1 MADLK
6 MYGLNWPNVT
16 DPLMVERLF
25 VKGKGYYTKGGKT
38 YGHGLYHHMR
48 QMMTYCWPEDDHHR
62 WSDLGLKRICENE
75 ITVFLGSSDSNKT
88 YLVSRFVLLD
98 WWANSDN
105 TLWLVSSTEMRG
117 AELRIWGKLKELFNR
132 ARKLHP
138 WLPGTV
144 LDSKHAITTEEISED
159 GSEARLLTKGLIFI
173 PCFPSGTLVDT
184 PLGSRSIESI
194 QVGEKVIGASG
205 IQTVTGTSKRNAERL
220 VRITLEDGRTIDCTA
235 DHPILTGDGWC
246 DAIYILPKDIVLSV
260 YDTLQILWENVR
272 EIEEESELLLHEL
285 SKEGA
290 AKEVSG
296 VQEKVHSVRPESKM
310 LFQELLR
317 EMELEGEPGISH
329 GTDIESGLEC
339 CGEEN
344 EQLDNGEPKGTETKK
359 RKDETALGWVVKK
372 WNAAVQWLRSW
383 ASKDAIG
390 IHSDRSIPRSE
401 IQSLRCNW
409 EGIKKGISP
418 CLLFGSGVAGNKIGR
433 GDKWSLSQWPCSVY
447 KGFKKNI
454 ILGGTRVDRVEVLKQ
469 GSDPRYDASKGGYT
483 VHNLEVGTH
492 PSYSVNGVI
501 VHNCKTNNRWLG
513 MGAYAG
519 IKPTRGGRLGHCG
532 DEVSF
537 MERSFLDAYSNWY
550 GKENFKGLLTGNP
563 TDIEDPLCTAA
574 EPVDGWDNWHDTEKT
589 QEWRTKFY
597 GAWAVAFDGRDSPN
611 FDFPANEPTKFPYL
625 IGRKKL
631 EAVEKTE
638 GKESP
643 LWWMMC
649 VGKPLPGSSTMK
661 VITRQMCEQ
670 NKAYEDV
677 VWEGNKTT
685 HVLGLD
691 AAYGG
696 IGGDRCVL
704 FHSEFGIDVE
714 GKSIFA
720 CRPPILVPVSVK
732 NAELAETQIA
742 RFCMQYADGMG
753 ISADNFFFDAR
764 ATLAVELARIWSPQV
779 NAVDFG
785 GTATKRPV
793 SMDEYVWEGDTQT
806 KRLKRCD
813 EHYSKFVTE
822 LWFSIRYAVM
832 SHQVRRLPRDVAAEG
847 AKRLWRFTKGQ
858 PPRIEVESK
867 IEMKERTK
875 ESPDL
880 FDSLATTME
889 GARRLGF
896 VIENMKE
903 PRSENQAEE
912 DWLNNAVDKHKRFM
926 RSHELSYNL

>member
-173 PCFPSGTLVDT
+173 PC
-184 PLGSRSIESI
+184 
-194 QVGEKVIGASG
+194 
-205 IQTVTGTSKRNAERL
+205 
-220 VRITLEDGRTIDCTA
+220 
-235 DHPILTGDGWC
+235 
-246 DAIYILPKDIVLSV
+246 
-260 YDTLQILWENVR
+260 
-272 EIEEESELLLHEL
+272 
-285 SKEGA
+285 
-290 AKEVSG
+290 
-296 VQEKVHSVRPESKM
+296 
-310 LFQELLR
+310 
-317 EMELEGEPGISH
+317 
-329 GTDIESGLEC
+329 
-339 CGEEN
+339 
-344 EQLDNGEPKGTETKK
+344 
-359 RKDETALGWVVKK
+359 
-372 WNAAVQWLRSW
+372 
-383 ASKDAIG
+383 
-390 IHSDRSIPRSE
+390 
-401 IQSLRCNW
+401 
-409 EGIKKGISP
+409 
-418 CLLFGSGVAGNKIGR
+418 
-433 GDKWSLSQWPCSVY
+433 
-447 KGFKKNI
+447 
-454 ILGGTRVDRVEVLKQ
+454 
-469 GSDPRYDASKGGYT
+469 
-483 VHNLEVGTH
+483 
-492 PSYSVNGVI
+492 
-501 VHNCKTNNRWLG
+501 KTNNRWLG

-574 EPVDGWDNWHDTEKT
+574 EPVEGWDNWHDTEKT

-638 GKESP
+638 GRDSP

-661 VITRQMCEQ
+661 VISRQMCEQ

-704 FHSEFGIDVE
+704 FHSEFGTDVE

-753 ISADNFFFDAR
+753 IPADNFFFDAR

-793 SMDEYVWEGDTQT
+793 SQDEYVWEGDTQT

-832 SHQVRRLPRDVAAEG
+832 SHQIRRLPKDVAAEG

-912 DWLNNAVDKHKRFM
+912 DWLNAAVDKHKSFM
-926 RSHELSYNL
+926 RKHELVQT

>member
-1 MADLK
+1 MANLE
-6 MYGLNWPNVT
+6 MYGLSWPAGT
-16 DPLMVERLF
+16 DPLKVERTF
-25 VKGKGYYTKGGKT
+25 VRGKGYIIKGGKKF
-38 YGHGLYHHMR
+38 GQGLFHHTR
-48 QMMTYCWPEDDHHR
+48 QMVRLCWPEDDDHR
-62 WSDLGLKRICENE
+62 WSDLGLRRICENE

-88 YLVSRFVLLD
+88 YLVSRFVLID
-98 WWANSDN
+98 WWAHYEN

-132 ARKLHP
+132 ARARHP

-144 LDSKHAITTEEISED
+144 LESKHAITTEEISED

-173 PCFPSGTLVDT
+173 PC
-184 PLGSRSIESI
+184 
-194 QVGEKVIGASG
+194 
-205 IQTVTGTSKRNAERL
+205 
-220 VRITLEDGRTIDCTA
+220 
-235 DHPILTGDGWC
+235 
-246 DAIYILPKDIVLSV
+246 
-260 YDTLQILWENVR
+260 
-272 EIEEESELLLHEL
+272 
-285 SKEGA
+285 
-290 AKEVSG
+290 
-296 VQEKVHSVRPESKM
+296 
-310 LFQELLR
+310 
-317 EMELEGEPGISH
+317 
-329 GTDIESGLEC
+329 
-339 CGEEN
+339 
-344 EQLDNGEPKGTETKK
+344 
-359 RKDETALGWVVKK
+359 
-372 WNAAVQWLRSW
+372 
-383 ASKDAIG
+383 
-390 IHSDRSIPRSE
+390 
-401 IQSLRCNW
+401 
-409 EGIKKGISP
+409 
-418 CLLFGSGVAGNKIGR
+418 
-433 GDKWSLSQWPCSVY
+433 
-447 KGFKKNI
+447 
-454 ILGGTRVDRVEVLKQ
+454 
-469 GSDPRYDASKGGYT
+469 
-483 VHNLEVGTH
+483 
-492 PSYSVNGVI
+492 
-501 VHNCKTNNRWLG
+501 KTNNRWLG

-519 IKPTRGGRLGHCG
+519 IKPTRNGRLGHCG

-574 EPVDGWDNWHDTEKT
+574 EPVEGWDNWHDTEKT

-597 GAWAVAFDGRDSPN
+597 GGWAVAFDGRDSPN
-611 FDFPANEPTKFPYL
+611 LDYPANLPTKYPYL

-638 GKESP
+638 GKDSP

-661 VITRQMCEQ
+661 VISRAMCEQ

-677 VWEGNKTT
+677 IWEGSKTT

-704 FHSEFGIDVE
+704 FHSEFGTDVE
-714 GKSIFA
+714 GKSVFA
-720 CRPPILVPVSVK
+720 CRPPITVPVSVK

-753 ISADNFFFDAR
+753 IGPENFFFDAR
-764 ATLAVELARIWSPQV
+764 ATLAVELARIWSPNV

-785 GTATKRPV
+785 GPATKRPV
-793 SMDEYVWEGDTQT
+793 SADEYVWDGDKQT

-822 LWFSIRYAVM
+822 LWFSIRYAIM
-832 SHQVRRLPRDVAAEG
+832 GRQMKRLPREVAAEG

-867 IEMKERTK
+867 VEMKERTK

-880 FDSLATTME
+880 FDALATSME

-896 VIENMKE
+896 VIENLKDDK
-903 PRSENQAEE
+903 SKNQAQ
-912 DWLNNAVDKHKRFM
+912 DNWLDREVDKHKRFVKK
-926 RSHELSYNL
+926 HELTYQ